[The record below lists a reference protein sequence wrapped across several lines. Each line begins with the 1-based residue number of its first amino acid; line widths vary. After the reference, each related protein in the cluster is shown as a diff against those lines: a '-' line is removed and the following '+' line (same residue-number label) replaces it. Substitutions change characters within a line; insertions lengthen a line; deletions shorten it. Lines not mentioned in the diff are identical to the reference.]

1 MMVWMWYDWMIVVWW
16 FGSCVCEWVQL
27 KKLQTV
33 VNKVHTLFLVFFKLR
48 NTTQSTSLSFRF
60 LQLFHFTTWLKN
72 FLKTRSLSL
81 QSWLGLMLCILVSPW
96 RPWRAK
102 VFFFILS
109 FINNI
114 KNIKRSSGSSSK
126 VRIGTNSNRIAA
138 EDHPYTIFRFSTQVF
153 MVFRNGG
160 VRLLF
165 FQPLINTN
173 FTKIFFSRPNLKER
187 MSFRDGIIFKISSP
201 HTEKIYIG
209 CSSLPLN
216 RAVSGLRAGA
226 KFRKLSCN
234 ILFQAGDIQSE
245 ILEKFQDITVLEM
258 RKKLGAIQTQYL
270 EKCVNTNRAGRTN
283 ADRYRETKRQL
294 EMYRENK
301 DMFNRKHALKNMR
314 IRGLPPRPSTILKYN
329 ITDEEI
335 ADCCKRV

>member
-1 MMVWMWYDWMIVVWW
+1 
-16 FGSCVCEWVQL
+16 
-27 KKLQTV
+27 
-33 VNKVHTLFLVFFKLR
+33 
-48 NTTQSTSLSFRF
+48 
-60 LQLFHFTTWLKN
+60 
-72 FLKTRSLSL
+72 
-81 QSWLGLMLCILVSPW
+81 
-96 RPWRAK
+96 
-102 VFFFILS
+102 
-109 FINNI
+109 
-114 KNIKRSSGSSSK
+114 
-126 VRIGTNSNRIAA
+126 
-138 EDHPYTIFRFSTQVF
+138 
-153 MVFRNGG
+153 MVFRN
-160 VRLLF
+160 V
-165 FQPLINTN
+165 
-173 FTKIFFSRPNLKER
+173 ER

-216 RAVSGLRAGA
+216 RAVSGLRASA

-234 ILFQAGDIQSE
+234 ILFQAGDIRSE
-245 ILEKFQDITVLEM
+245 VLEKFQDITVLEM

>member
-1 MMVWMWYDWMIVVWW
+1 MSVIRRHH
-16 FGSCVCEWVQL
+16 C
-27 KKLQTV
+27 
-33 VNKVHTLFLVFFKLR
+33 VHTTKERCARLHGGFVCDSVHFKPVLR
-48 NTTQSTSLSFRF
+48 VGQTKTSLE
-60 LQLFHFTTWLKN
+60 
-72 FLKTRSLSL
+72 
-81 QSWLGLMLCILVSPW
+81 I
-96 RPWRAK
+96 
-102 VFFFILS
+102 
-109 FINNI
+109 
-114 KNIKRSSGSSSK
+114 
-126 VRIGTNSNRIAA
+126 
-138 EDHPYTIFRFSTQVF
+138 
-153 MVFRNGG
+153 
-160 VRLLF
+160 
-165 FQPLINTN
+165 
-173 FTKIFFSRPNLKER
+173 
-187 MSFRDGIIFKISSP
+187 MSFRDGIIFKIASP

-216 RAVSGLRAGA
+216 RAVSGLRASA

-234 ILFQAGDIQSE
+234 ILFEAGDIQSE

-329 ITDEEI
+329 ITDKEI
-335 ADCCKRV
+335 AECCKRV